1 MKTLNE
7 INNMNKKLLI
17 IHHSSV
23 SRETQPAQFYAINRY
38 HREKWGMKS
47 SLGYYHGYTHY
58 MGTNGVITQTR
69 SLDEEGIHTKGHNK
83 SGNIGICLA
92 GNFSMELPND
102 KQIESLKKF
111 IADNINYEIMFHNEL
126 GTTTCPG
133 TLFTRDYL
141 DKVVLGKKP
150 KLLKADKEKQEL
162 ITRYNSLLSRL
173 KELLLSFMN
182 RV

>member
-1 MKTLNE
+1 
-7 INNMNKKLLI
+7 MNKKYLI
-17 IHHSSV
+17 LHHSAV
-23 SRETQPAQFYAINRY
+23 SRETQPAQFYSINRF

-47 SLGYYHGYTHY
+47 TLGYYHGYTHY

-92 GNFSMELPND
+92 GNFAMELPND
-102 KQIESLKKF
+102 AQIKSLRRFIKNNKDFEVKF
-111 IADNINYEIMFHNEL
+111 HRAL
-126 GTTTCPG
+126 SATLCPG
-133 TLFTRDYL
+133 SLFTYEWFR
-141 DKVVLGKKP
+141 KVILEHKP
-150 KLLKADKEKQEL
+150 SMDKADKEKQKL

>member
-1 MKTLNE
+1 
-7 INNMNKKLLI
+7 
-17 IHHSSV
+17 
-23 SRETQPAQFYAINRY
+23 
-38 HREKWGMKS
+38 MKS
-47 SLGYYHGYTHY
+47 TLEYYHGYTHY

-102 KQIESLKKF
+102 KQIKSLRKF

-126 GTTTCPG
+126 GSTSCPG
-133 TLFTRDYL
+133 NLFTRDYL
-141 DKVVLGKKP
+141 KNVVMGIDPELTKNDK
-150 KLLKADKEKQEL
+150 DKQEL
-162 ITRYNSLLSRL
+162 IIRYKSLLNTL
-173 KELLLSFMN
+173 KELLLSLMN